1 MKFQKNLSLLNPEP
15 LSGTALMAWLAG
27 LLILKFLLFDLVWAF
42 STTFRGFQFPIGY
55 SNKLLLA
62 CALALPMVW
71 IRRRWYA
78 VTLCLA
84 VDAWLVCN
92 LMYFRTYY
100 TIIPTTSY
108 LLVGNLADFQASV
121 WESLRWVDGVFP
133 LTTIILI
140 LAWRRTDV
148 RAALRAAYRRVLRL
162 ALAGIAIPAALLA
175 CYLAYYGGFK
185 AAYEDLMYDGPT
197 CGATVYTIPGALLYE
212 RYAGSEEF
220 TPEVQERIEAYIAA
234 SPASDSVPYSITPR
248 QNCIIILAESL
259 ESWVIGATV
268 EGNEVTPNLNR
279 LLRGDSVLY
288 APHMQSQVRGA
299 RSIDAQLLLHTGLT
313 PVAYGAYSHRFPH
326 HTYMTLDKAFKE
338 RHPHGRTA
346 SMTVDKRTVWN
357 AAIVA
362 SDFGYD
368 TLVDKPAFVLDVKTG
383 PRHRLGDESFLRQ
396 SYQKLAHK
404 DDIWRPGKGNLVQLV
419 TYSGHTPFIIPDEL
433 KRLTLSDRVPERLR
447 NYLQVANYTDRAIGA
462 FVDSIRSNPRF
473 ANTMVVITGDHEG
486 IGADR
491 PELMKNPEAA
501 RWLSPHQFTPFIV
514 LNSPVALRYDGVL
527 GQVDMYPTLLQ
538 LLGLDSYPWRG
549 LGQSILDPAKLPFA
563 VTPQMETVGLTAVP
577 DSALRRAREAY
588 AIGDLMIC
596 SDYFLHTQPSAN
608 HADN

>member
-1 MKFQKNLSLLNPEP
+1 MKHLKIPP
-15 LSGTALMAWLAG
+15 LSGRAVMIWLVG
-27 LLILKFLLFDLVWAF
+27 LLMFKFLFFDFIWAL

-55 SNKLLLA
+55 TNKLMLCCL
-62 CALALPMVW
+62 LALPMVW

-78 VTLCLA
+78 VAICLA

-108 LLVGNLADFQASV
+108 LLAGNLADFQASV
-121 WESLRWVDGVFP
+121 WESLRWTDAVFP
-133 LTTIILI
+133 LSTLV
-140 LAWRRTDV
+140 LVAAWWHTNV
-148 RAALRAAYRRVLRL
+148 RAALKAAYRQVLWL
-162 ALAGIAIPAALLA
+162 TLGGIAIPAVILA

-185 AAYEDLMYDGPT
+185 AAYEDQLYDGPT
-197 CGATVYTIPGALLYE
+197 CGAAVYTIPGALLYE

-220 TPEVQERIEAYIAA
+220 TPEVQERIEAYLTAT
-234 SPASDSVPYSITPR
+234 PASDSIPYSITPR
-248 QNCIIILAESL
+248 QNCIIILAESF
-259 ESWVIGATV
+259 ESWVIGAEV
-268 EGNEVTPNLNR
+268 EGNEITPNLNR
-279 LLRGDSVLY
+279 LLAEDSVLY
-288 APHMQSQVRGA
+288 APNMHSQVRGA
-299 RSIDAQLLLHTGLT
+299 RSIDAQLILHTGLL

-326 HTYMTLDKAFKE
+326 HTYMSLDKAFKE
-338 RHPHGRTA
+338 AHPQGRTA
-346 SMTVDKRTVWN
+346 SLTVDKRTVWN

-362 SDFGYD
+362 RDFGYD

-383 PRHRLGDESFLRQ
+383 PRHRLGDDSFLRQ
-396 SYQKLAHK
+396 SYQKLAHS
-404 DDIWRPGKGNLVQLV
+404 DDIWRPGEGTMVQLV
-419 TYSGHTPFIIPDEL
+419 TYSGHTPFVIPDEL

-462 FVDSIRSNPRF
+462 FIDSVRSNPRF
-473 ANTMVVITGDHEG
+473 DNTMIVITGDHEG

-501 RWLSPHQFTPFIV
+501 KWLSPEQFTPFIV
-514 LNSPVALRYDGVL
+514 LNSPVQMRYDGVL

-538 LLGLDSYPWRG
+538 LLGLDAYPWKG

-563 VTPQMETVGLTAVP
+563 VTPQMGVVGMQQVP

-596 SDYFLHTQPSAN
+596 SDYFLHARPDAENQ
-608 HADN
+608 D

>member
-1 MKFQKNLSLLNPEP
+1 MKQPRIIP
-15 LSGTALMAWLAG
+15 LTGRALMIWLVG
-27 LLILKFLLFDLVWAF
+27 LLMFKLLFFDLIWAL

-55 SNKLLLA
+55 TNKLMLCCL
-62 CALALPMVW
+62 LALPMVW

-78 VTLCLA
+78 VVLCAA
-84 VDAWLVCN
+84 VDAWLVSN

-100 TIIPTTSY
+100 TIIPSTSY
-108 LLVGNLADFQASV
+108 LLAGNLADFQASV
-121 WESLRWVDGVFP
+121 WESLRWSDAVFP
-133 LTTIILI
+133 LSTIILVI
-140 LAWRRTDV
+140 AWWRTDV
-148 RAALRAAYRRVLRL
+148 RAALKTAYRQALRL
-162 ALAGIAIPAALLA
+162 TLAGIIIPACILA
-175 CYLAYYGGFK
+175 GYLAYYGGFK
-185 AAYEDLMYDGPT
+185 AAYEDQLYDGPT
-197 CGATVYTIPGALLYE
+197 CGAAVYTIPGALLYE

-220 TPEVQERIEAYIAA
+220 TPEVQARIEKYLAA
-234 SPASDSVPYSITPR
+234 AATDSIPYHITPR

-279 LLRGDSVLY
+279 LLREDSVLY

-299 RSIDAQLLLHTGLT
+299 RSIDAQLILHTGLL

-338 RHPHGRTA
+338 RHPQGRTA

-362 SDFGYD
+362 HDFGYD
-368 TLVDKPAFVLDVKTG
+368 SLVDKPSFVLDVKTG
-383 PRHRLGDESFLRQ
+383 PRHRLGDDSFLRQ
-396 SYQKLAHK
+396 SYQKLAHA
-404 DDIWRPGKGNLVQLV
+404 DDIWRPGKGNMVQLV
-419 TYSGHTPFIIPDEL
+419 TYSGHTPFVIPDEL
-433 KRLTLSDRVPERLR
+433 KRLALSERVPERLR

-462 FVDSIRSNPRF
+462 FVDSVRSNPRF
-473 ANTMVVITGDHEG
+473 DNTMIVITGDHEG

-491 PELMKNPEAA
+491 PELIKNPVAA
-501 RWLSPHQFTPFIV
+501 EWLSPHQFTPLIV
-514 LNSPVALRYDGVL
+514 LNSPVELRYDGVL

-538 LLGLDSYPWRG
+538 LLGLDTYPWKG
-549 LGQSILDPAKLPFA
+549 LGQSILDPRKLPFA
-563 VTPQMETVGLTAVP
+563 VTPQMETVGITDVP

-596 SDYFLHTQPSAN
+596 SDYFLHTQPDAKN
-608 HADN
+608 